1 MWRLCWGA
9 IPVRANLCARG
20 MEIDSLCHVCEVE
33 TETLFHAFFGCC
45 HVVPFWFASP
55 LSFRFDALN
64 SYQNQVPVEFIS
76 QIFAA
81 VDDEALQS
89 LFTGL
94 AAVWERRNQWL
105 FDGVRAE
112 IPWMLQRCQQL
123 IAPPALVRSTGPAS
137 GSSPLGDSRWVPT
150 GVGLLKLNF
159 DAAFDGVRGAGFG
172 FVVRDGEGSLLA
184 VGCGLVS
191 CASSSLMV
199 ETICFRWAIQ
209 KAIDLGLKRVIF

>member
-1 MWRLCWGA
+1 
-9 IPVRANLCARG
+9 

-64 SYQNQVPVEFIS
+64 SYQNQVPVE
-76 QIFAA
+76 
-81 VDDEALQS
+81 ALQS

-94 AAVWERRNQWL
+94 AAVWERSNQWL

-112 IPWMLQRCQQL
+112 IPWILQRCQQL
-123 IAPPALVRSTGPAS
+123 IASSS
-137 GSSPLGDSRWVPT
+137 GLGAVYWSSFGIFPSRGQLWVPT